1 MDREESLKLVESIR
15 LMDYIVEYKL
25 GPKEFRILL
34 IMAITRMR
42 SPREISIRTRQP
54 VGSVRVMFQTLRA
67 KGFIEMDVDTEH
79 DAWPKY
85 SLSDL
90 GRNLI
95 FRILHPH
102 A

>member
-1 MDREESLKLVESIR
+1 MDKEESLKLVESIR

-67 KGFIEMDVDTEH
+67 KGFIAMDDEDTP
-79 DAWPKY
+79 WPKY
-85 SLSDL
+85 SLSEH

-95 FRILHPH
+95 YRILHPH